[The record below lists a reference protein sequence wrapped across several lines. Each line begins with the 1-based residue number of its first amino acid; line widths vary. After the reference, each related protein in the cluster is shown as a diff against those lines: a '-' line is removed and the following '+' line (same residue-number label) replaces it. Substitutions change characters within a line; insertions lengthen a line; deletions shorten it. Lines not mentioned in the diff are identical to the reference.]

1 MHDVKFSIVAG
12 NALDITADV
21 LVLKYAQRAYGLD
34 EIAIKSLERFVPSV
48 HDRLPMPGVCYLT
61 DSFGTARA
69 QKILFVGVERLRQFE
84 YQGIRDFA
92 SRALRELSRLMPNTK
107 HIAAT
112 VHGTNYGLDEAE
124 SLKAEMA
131 GFLEAIETSSAPKTL
146 ERISIVE
153 RAVDRAGRLS
163 SVLQG
168 IFLNTTDTD
177 LRSSAQYSEDL
188 RTAGPQSDTKPRI
201 FVAMP
206 FSDDMEDV
214 YHYGIQRAAH
224 EAGYL
229 CERADLSSFTGD
241 ILAWVKERISTA
253 TLVVAELSGAN
264 PNVYLEIGYAW
275 GVGRPT
281 VLLVKDAKELNF
293 DVKGQRCLVYKKIR
307 DLEEMLMQELRRL
320 PSGIA

>member
-12 NALDITADV
+12 NAREISADV

-34 EIAIKSLERFVPSV
+34 EEMILSLERFVPNI
-48 HDRLPMPGVCYLT
+48 HDNLPAPGACYFT
-61 DSFGTARA
+61 ESFGIARA
-69 QKILFVGVERLRQFE
+69 KKILFVGVERLHHFE
-84 YQGIRDFA
+84 YQGIRNFA
-92 SRALRELSRLMPNTK
+92 STALRELSRLMPSSK
-107 HIAAT
+107 HVAAT

-131 GFLEAIETSSAPKTL
+131 GFLEAIEASNAPRAL

-153 RAVDRAGRLS
+153 RAVDRAERLS
-163 SVLQG
+163 DVLQG
-168 IFLNTTDTD
+168 IFLNSIDSD
-177 LRSSAQYSEDL
+177 LRSSANYSKDV
-188 RTAGPQSDTKPRI
+188 RTAGPQSARKPRI

-206 FSDDMEDV
+206 FSDEMEDV
-214 YHYGIQRAAH
+214 FHYGIQRAAH

-253 TLVVAELSGAN
+253 ILVVAELSGAN

-275 GVGRPT
+275 GIGKST
-281 VLLVKDAKELNF
+281 VLLVRDSEELKF
-293 DVKGQRCLVYKKIR
+293 DVRGQRCLVYRKIR
-307 DLEEMLMQELRRL
+307 DLEERLTQELRRL
-320 PSGIA
+320 SGGVA